1 MGVNLE
7 RGKKAAP
14 STVPDADIMRTII
27 ATVIAVVIALL
38 LHNIQEVELSTV
50 SKPSS
55 TVDQRPARAE
65 VSPVAKASGKGG
77 TKKATV
83 KIVPRVDETPIAD
96 TASPSWAV
104 KTSPH
109 PQVSVGAINRMLAHL
124 QKKGLSKQGAAYL
137 TGNFIGESHL
147 VPCGNVGD
155 GGQAEGFAQWHP
167 GRRYDMPCGFI
178 EQLDW
183 AIDVEMVRDSAG
195 SYPCLCE
202 ALKTSDTALIMLR
215 LQQWERWGL
224 LGNRWIYATNIYS
237 QL

>member
-1 MGVNLE
+1 MVVNLE
-7 RGKKAAP
+7 RGKKAAL

-27 ATVIAVVIALL
+27 ATVIAVIIALL
-38 LHNIQEVELSTV
+38 LHNIQDVEPSAV

-55 TVDQRPARAE
+55 TADQRLARAE
-65 VSPVAKASGKGG
+65 LLPVAKASSESG
-77 TKKATV
+77 TKKATAEIAPLV
-83 KIVPRVDETPIAD
+83 NEMPIANK
-96 TASPSWAV
+96 ASSSWAV

-109 PQVSVGAINRMLAHL
+109 PDVSVATINRMLAHL
-124 QKKGLSKQGAAYL
+124 QKKGFSKQGAAYL

-215 LQQWERWGL
+215 LQQWERWGV